1 MHCIGCCPSCFL
13 SLSLSS
19 PIVKASFPHAAFS
32 RGVMRA
38 LCISSGTYNSI
49 ACHDPCVLASLNNC
63 IDFPLSTMSQRV
75 IWLEETSFF
84 GKSRAH
90 QRPVDHHAEESWG
103 AREPPLVRLRCCCCC
118 CCEEVSLT
126 SQLLLLL
133 LLLLLWFFCF
143 HRSKK

>member
-1 MHCIGCCPSCFL
+1 MHCIGCLVFPS

-38 LCISSGTYNSI
+38 LCISSGTYNTI
-49 ACHDPCVLASLNNC
+49 ACHDPCVLACLNNC
-63 IDFPLSTMSQRV
+63 IDFSLSTMSQRV

-90 QRPVDHHAEESWG
+90 QRPVDHHAEESLG
-103 AREPPLVRLRCCCCC
+103 GMEPPLVRLRRCC

-133 LLLLLWFFCF
+133 LLLWFFCF